1 MRKIVIA
8 SDSYK
13 GCLSSSEVACAMS
26 KGIAEVYPDCQI
38 VKLAVA
44 DGGEG
49 TVEALVDTL
58 GGHMEWAEVS
68 DPLGRPVKAAYGV
81 AGDLTIIESA
91 AACGLTLLKREERNP
106 LLTSTKGLSE
116 LILAAIEKGCK
127 RFLIGLG
134 GSATNDGGMG
144 MISAEGFLEKA
155 RGLEFTVACD
165 VDTPYIGENGASR
178 VFGPQKGASPE
189 DVEILEDRLRG
200 YASKIMED
208 TGIDVSDMPGAGAAG
223 GLAGLLA
230 TRKWKNTGECL
241 NYGLEKMS
249 PIAVLLVGTGT
260 IAGVIKASAV
270 KDLLIGLIAGWEGG
284 AVLLAPISSILMCA
298 ASASTT
304 AGATIASASFAQTV
318 LAAGVNA
325 VWAAAMTNAGAT
337 VIDHLPHGSFF
348 HATGGSIGMDLKER
362 LKLIPYESLVGLVL
376 VTTSVIMTLLLA

>member
-26 KGIAEVYPDCQI
+26 RGIAEVYPDCQI

-58 GGHMEWAEVS
+58 RGHLEWAVVS

-81 AGDLTIIESA
+81 ARDLAIIESA

-106 LLTSTKGLSE
+106 LLASTKGLGE
-116 LILAAIEKGCK
+116 LILAAIEKGCR

-144 MISAEGFLEKA
+144 MISAEGFLKKA

-189 DVEILEDRLRG
+189 DVEVLEERLRE
-200 YASKIMED
+200 YAARILED
-208 TGIDVSDMPGAGAAG
+208 TGIDVSNMPGAGAAG
-223 GLAGLLA
+223 GLGGAFRAYLGAELKRGVDLVMDQIGFDSIIA
-230 TRKWKNTGECL
+230 DADLVITGEGCSD
-241 NYGLEKMS
+241 Y
-249 PIAVLLVGTGT
+249 
-260 IAGVIKASAV
+260 
-270 KDLLIGLIAGWEGG
+270 
-284 AVLLAPISSILMCA
+284 
-298 ASASTT
+298 
-304 AGATIASASFAQTV
+304 QTLKGKLSMLRV
-318 LAAGVNA
+318 SKHRQPLKGKTAAGVLERAHRHGIPVALVSGAIRDEQLLRDGGFEIIQA
-325 VWAAAMTNAGAT
+325 VSPAG
-337 VIDHLPHGSFF
+337 LS
-348 HATGGSIGMDLKER
+348 HAEAVRPEIARENIYKAIKKVLA
-362 LKLIPYESLVGLVL
+362 YE
-376 VTTSVIMTLLLA
+376 